1 MSLLKTNEI
10 QNYNGSSL
18 TLTASTVSTS
28 AQLNTGGNI
37 SVTGSLNVSDDST
50 TRTNLGLG
58 TIATQDSSNVNLTGG
73 TIGSGVVTDTKTIQ
87 TFNSTSVTAI
97 TASGFGT
104 TTNYDK
110 GFSVASDF
118 ASITEGSGI
127 TTSTPSSGVVTKFLF
142 PTVGKYLISFT
153 YLLTNNDT
161 TSSQVRQFQLKG
173 VFSNDNGATY
183 TDPNNIISDVKVN
196 IERLDNN
203 TAVTGTSIPFL
214 FSVTDTSNDVF
225 GFQYRFFSASND
237 FEFSSIGVTFI
248 RI

>member
-1 MSLLKTNEI
+1 MGYIGRFTAPSIVDLESPVSVDGTTIIENGVLKNVGI
-10 QNYNGSSL
+10 DGIKLKSSGNSITKSDGTTTVL
-18 TLTASTVSTS
+18 SESGGVVTLG
-28 AQLNTGGNI
+28 NT
-37 SVTGSLNVSDDST
+37 TL
-50 TRTNLGLG
+50 
-58 TIATQDSSNVNLTGG
+58 SN
-73 TIGSGVVTDTKTIQ
+73 SVVTDTKTIQ
-87 TFNSTSVTAI
+87 TFKNTSTVAI
-97 TASGFGT
+97 TASGLGGAN
-104 TTNYDK
+104 TNYDK

-153 YLLTNNDT
+153 YLLTNDDT

-173 VFSNDNGATY
+173 VFSNDNGASY
-183 TDPNNIISDVKVN
+183 TDPNNIINDVKVN

-203 TAVTGTSIPFL
+203 TVVTGTSIPFL

-225 GFQYRFFSASND
+225 GFQYRFFSASDN
-237 FEFSSIGVTFI
+237 FYLSSIGVTFI